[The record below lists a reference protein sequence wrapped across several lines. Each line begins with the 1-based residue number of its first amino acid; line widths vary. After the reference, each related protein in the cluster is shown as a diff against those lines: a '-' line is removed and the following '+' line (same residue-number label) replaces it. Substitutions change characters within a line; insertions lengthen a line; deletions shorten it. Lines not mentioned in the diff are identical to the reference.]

1 VDEAINIQSRPT
13 PFMWEDGTVNLN
25 IVTDDENTIVQDDS
39 GTVINNP

>member
-1 VDEAINIQSRPT
+1 
-13 PFMWEDGTVNLN
+13 MWEDGTVNLN